1 MILAQSFWNFYTRYQ
16 LFGLYYKKLVYCLS
30 SMIGEAVDK
39 TADIN
44 ELEKQRKEIGRRL
57 ASARKAKG
65 YTQEQIAKM
74 FGISQT
80 AYQKFEYGREIKA
93 TMLVKLCTILECSP
107 SWLLGMKE
115 DGQHLAP
122 EDPIMV
128 KLRATC
134 ERLNDKGKRKVVSYA
149 EDLSFNPD
157 MAIEVKSIA
166 VPNNRVSG
174 VA

>member
-1 MILAQSFWNFYTRYQ
+1 M
-16 LFGLYYKKLVYCLS
+16 
-30 SMIGEAVDK
+30 DK

-57 ASARKAKG
+57 ANARKAKG

-107 SWLLGMKE
+107 SWLLGLNEK
-115 DGQHLAP
+115 GRHLAP
-122 EDPIMV
+122 EDPIMAR
-128 KLRATC
+128 LRATC
-134 ERLNDKGKRKVVSYA
+134 EKLNEKGKKKVVSYA
-149 EDLSFNPD
+149 EDLSCNPE
-157 MAIEVKSIA
+157 MVIGVKSKK
-166 VPNNRVSG
+166 VQDNRIPG